1 MITNQQIVSELDRAI
16 LRLLKGDR
24 DANIRTKFI
33 LDDLRR
39 KVEQRRV
46 EEEANKDI
54 SKQVLEGT
62 APRHNF

>member
-1 MITNQQIVSELDRAI
+1 MITTQQIVSELDRAI
-16 LRLLKGDR
+16 LRLLRGDR

-33 LDDLRR
+33 LDDLSR

-46 EEEANKDI
+46 EEEANADI
-54 SKQVLEGT
+54 CKQVLEGT